1 MSLTTPRPTKR
12 SYRATEDPD
21 RQELKRMDVM
31 VSNYHWAI
39 FDAIRDCGHT
49 KREAVEMALEL
60 LLLLMIIQ
68 GKVPRS
74 VQAEIIE

>member
-1 MSLTTPRPTKR
+1 
-12 SYRATEDPD
+12 
-21 RQELKRMDVM
+21 MDVT

-39 FDAIRDCGHT
+39 FDPIRDCGHT
-49 KREAVEMALEL
+49 KREAVEMALEML
-60 LLLLMIIQ
+60 LLFMIIQ